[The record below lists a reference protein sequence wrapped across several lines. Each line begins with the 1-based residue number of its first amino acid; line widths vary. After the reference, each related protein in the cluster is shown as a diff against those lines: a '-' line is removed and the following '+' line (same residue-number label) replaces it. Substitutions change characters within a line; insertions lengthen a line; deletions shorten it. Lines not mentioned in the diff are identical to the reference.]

1 MASRSGPE
9 DGVRAPSGRCNP
21 HDLGTTRISPAP
33 NPQCRN
39 EPRKCKL
46 RLNFS
51 GLILNVRRMRLEYWV
66 QQVAM
71 GREVQE
77 RSRREGCGPE
87 WRLSALRSS
96 AEVDDERRWNQVVR
110 VLGVVCFGEPCWRG
124 PRLEKGSTLHW
135 CAVIYR
141 WLGGYPFLASASASA
156 SADIAMNMRQKCVAA
171 EHAGTT
177 ESRAR
182 E

>member
-1 MASRSGPE
+1 MASRNGPE

-39 EPRKCKL
+39 KPRKCKL
-46 RLNFS
+46 RLNFG

-87 WRLSALRSS
+87 WRLSAPRSS
-96 AEVDDERRWNQVVR
+96 AEVDDERRWNQIVR
-110 VLGVVCFGEPCWRG
+110 SLGWFASVNPDGGAQGCREVLRCIGVQ
-124 PRLEKGSTLHW
+124 SS
-135 CAVIYR
+135 I
-141 WLGGYPFLASASASA
+141 GG
-156 SADIAMNMRQKCVAA
+156 
-171 EHAGTT
+171 
-177 ESRAR
+177 
-182 E
+182 